1 MAGERPLEKLRV
13 FLRDLNPQARAL
25 LLAEL
30 ERAAAR
36 GDEVPG
42 GTFIL
47 EELRRDAEE
56 VRPPEPKPTAPSPTA
71 VAAAPAT
78 LEPLA
83 GADRLGSAARFFFA
97 PLEPFLVDEKLDQWN
112 RGRVARAALE
122 PVWQWVCRDV
132 MPAEAKAYADELARI
147 LLTNDRAMSER
158 LARAFQ
164 DVAAQRMRDALTAV
178 QDNVKARQRL
188 AGQLGMPRATEHLGE
203 VIGILRARDALAV
216 FASRLPAQIRNLA
229 DEQLANMRALLD
241 SPVGGHRDVF
251 VYALIL
257 VMNRLVTPWQLVRLA
272 VKAAESDVA
281 TKILG
286 TPY

>member
-71 VAAAPAT
+71 VAAAAATSPAG

-83 GADRLGSAARFFFA
+83 GADRLGSDARFFFA
-97 PLEPFLVDEKLDQWN
+97 PLEPFLADDKLDHCN
-112 RGRVARAALE
+112 PGSLARGAAE
-122 PVWQWVCRDV
+122 PV
-132 MPAEAKAYADELARI
+132 
-147 LLTNDRAMSER
+147 S
-158 LARAFQ
+158 
-164 DVAAQRMRDALTAV
+164 
-178 QDNVKARQRL
+178 
-188 AGQLGMPRATEHLGE
+188 H
-203 VIGILRARDALAV
+203 
-216 FASRLPAQIRNLA
+216 
-229 DEQLANMRALLD
+229 
-241 SPVGGHRDVF
+241 
-251 VYALIL
+251 
-257 VMNRLVTPWQLVRLA
+257 
-272 VKAAESDVA
+272 
-281 TKILG
+281 
-286 TPY
+286 